1 MTFRVDPLPLSEITD
16 PELRDL
22 VAQSEALGVPGS
34 EFARIVARSPVHAVP
49 FLRAMIMS
57 HTEGNVDTT
66 LKEVVRILLARFA
79 EDPYFERLR
88 LKKAMAEGLTEEV
101 IDAGAGDYEESPEF
115 SEAEK
120 CALRYA
126 DQMYLDASKVD
137 ADFYAELKT
146 HFSEAEIMELGA
158 FIALQFGMQ
167 MFMRT
172 LERANAASG

>member
-1 MTFRVDPLPLSEITD
+1 VSFRVEPLPLAEIAD

-22 VAQSEALGVPGS
+22 IARAAELGVPGS
-34 EFARIVARSPVHAVP
+34 EFARIVARSPVHAKP
-49 FLRAMIMS
+49 FLRAMMMS
-57 HTEGNVDTT
+57 HTEGNVDHK
-66 LKEVVRILLARFA
+66 LKEVIRILLARFA

-88 LKKAMAEGLTEEV
+88 SVKARAEGLTEEV
-101 IDAGAGDYEESPEF
+101 IDAGAGDYEDSPLF

-126 DQMYLDASKVD
+126 DQMYLDSSKVD
-137 ADFYAELKT
+137 ADFYAELKI
-146 HFSEAEIMELGA
+146 HFSEAQIMELGA

-172 LERANAASG
+172 LERATPGG

>member
-1 MTFRVDPLPLSEITD
+1 MTYQVEPLPLAEIDD
-16 PELRDL
+16 PELREL
-22 VAQSEALGVPGS
+22 IAEAEALGVPGS
-34 EFARIVARSPVHAVP
+34 DFARIVARSPVHAKP
-49 FLRAMIMS
+49 FLRAMMMS
-57 HTEGNVDTT
+57 HTEGNIDHK
-66 LKEVVRILLARFA
+66 LKEVIRVLLARFA

-88 LKKAMAEGLTEEV
+88 STRAREAGLSETV
-101 IDAGAGDYEESPEF
+101 IDTGAGDYEDSADF

-137 ADFYAELKT
+137 AAFYAELKT
-146 HFSEAEIMELGA
+146 HFSEAEIMELGS

-172 LERANAASG
+172 LQKATPPGG

>member
-1 MTFRVDPLPLSEITD
+1 VSFRVEPLPLAEIDD

-22 VAQSEALGVPGS
+22 IARAEALGVPGS
-34 EFARIVARSPVHAVP
+34 EFGRIVARSPVHAKP

-57 HTEGNVDTT
+57 HTEGNVDHK
-66 LKEVVRILLARFA
+66 LKEVIRVLLARFA

-88 LKKAMAEGLTEEV
+88 SVKARAEDLTEEV
-101 IDAGAGDYEESPEF
+101 IDAGAGDYEDSAFF

-158 FIALQFGMQ
+158 FIALQYGMQ

-172 LERANAASG
+172 LERATPAA

>member
-1 MTFRVDPLPLSEITD
+1 VTFRVEPLPLSEIDD

-22 VAQSEALGVPGS
+22 IVKAEALGVPGS
-34 EFARIVARSPVHAVP
+34 EFARIVARSPAHAKP
-49 FLRAMIMS
+49 FLRAMMMS
-57 HTEGNVDTT
+57 HTEGNVDHK
-66 LKEVVRILLARFA
+66 LKEVIRILLARFA

-88 LKKAMAEGLTEEV
+88 SVKARAEGLTEEE
-101 IDAGAGDYEESPEF
+101 IDAGAGDYEDSDLF

-137 ADFYAELKT
+137 AEFYAELKT
-146 HFSEAEIMELGA
+146 HFSEAEVMELGA

-172 LERANAASG
+172 LERAEPADR

>member
-1 MTFRVDPLPLSEITD
+1 VSFRVEPLPLAEIDD

-22 VAQSEALGVPGS
+22 IARAEELGVPGS
-34 EFARIVARSPVHAVP
+34 AFARIVARSPVHAKP
-49 FLRAMIMS
+49 FLRAMMMS
-57 HTEGNVDTT
+57 HTEGNVDHK
-66 LKEVVRILLARFA
+66 LKEVIRILLARFA

-88 LKKAMAEGLTEEV
+88 SVKARAEGLTEEV
-101 IDAGAGDYEESPEF
+101 IDAGAGDYEESAF
-115 SEAEK
+115 FGEAEK

-137 ADFYAELKT
+137 AEFYAELKT

-158 FIALQFGMQ
+158 FIALQYGMQ

-172 LERANAASG
+172 LERATPKGE